1 MTEVVESLATQDL
14 VHVTRDEEVVRTE
27 VTTGIGPG
35 LDSLN
40 TSPGLTVLVAPDVSL
55 GLGELRNDHGLNL
68 VLVEERKPRRILD
81 SLPNKR
87 LRVLS
92 HDCIEMCDFL
102 GN

>member
-1 MTEVVESLATQDL
+1 MVESLATQDL
-14 VHVTRDEEVVRTE
+14 VHVTREEEVVRTE
-27 VTTGIGPG
+27 VTSGIGPG

-55 GLGELRNDHGLNL
+55 GLGELRHDHGLNL
-68 VLVEERKPRRILD
+68 VFEERKPRRILD